1 MEPSNPTPQHI
12 THTVVVA
19 TPKKS
24 VGLSVVLALLFGP
37 LGMLYVTVS
46 GAVVM
51 FFVSLVL
58 GMITL
63 GFGLPLAW
71 IGCVIWALKAAEKA
85 NAGG

>member
-1 MEPSNPTPQHI
+1 MEQSYPSPQQVN
-12 THTVVVA
+12 HTVVLA

-24 VGLSVVLALLFGP
+24 VGLAVVLALLFGP

-51 FFVSLVL
+51 FFVALVL
-58 GMITL
+58 SVITL

-71 IGCVIWALKAAEKA
+71 IACVIWALKAAEKA
-85 NAGG
+85 NKN